1 MKIHITLVGGQPVPV
16 YLGLKELQPEKII
29 YICSKSS
36 RKEANTISSHYE
48 NISHEFIELDPVDI
62 TEIEAKA
69 KSLYE
74 LYINDDVSIN
84 LSSGTKPWSLLFYI
98 CFENHKSVDYIYIDQ
113 NNYLNNIRTKEK

>member
-74 LYINDDVSIN
+74 LFKFRKFNLQLLIYKCRKYVS
-84 LSSGTKPWSLLFYI
+84 
-98 CFENHKSVDYIYIDQ
+98 
-113 NNYLNNIRTKEK
+113 YLPPC